1 MVKNGNDKDYR
12 YVRQVGLYTA
22 IPVLLVAGPAI
33 GFFIGDYIDR
43 KFGTAPWFML
53 FFIVIGF
60 VASIRQT
67 IEFINKAG
75 SNKK

>member
-1 MVKNGNDKDYR
+1 MVKDGDDKKYR
-12 YVRQVGLYTA
+12 YVHQVGLYTA
-22 IPVLLVAGPAI
+22 IPIILVAGPAV

-67 IEFINKAG
+67 IEFITKA
-75 SNKK
+75 SNRK